1 MQAINLTLKEMSFLY
16 QHWTAALTTYTGSRS
31 SPNVNEQ
38 IPANPNLS
46 RASCLSIF
54 LNGFPRIFLLCS
66 EIRLSCQ
73 SFCKFAIPYLK
84 ALTYHVWV
92 ILLAFLSYAHLKL
105 QSFSC
110 CFILA
115 SSHINQISRIRSL
128 KNMQIP
134 SVLFPHT
141 DMTQTS
147 WTHIFI
153 GNRLSIQRGL
163 K

>member
-1 MQAINLTLKEMSFLY
+1 MSFIY
-16 QHWTAALTTYTGSRS
+16 QHWTAALTTYTSSGS

-38 IPANPNLS
+38 IPADPSLS

-66 EIRLSCQ
+66 EIHLSCQ
-73 SFCKFAIPYLK
+73 SFCEFVIPYLK

-92 ILLAFLSYAHLKL
+92 ILLAFLSCAGPYAHLKL

-115 SSHINQISRIRSL
+115 SSHINRISRIRSL
-128 KNMQIP
+128 KNMQIHG
-134 SVLFPHT
+134 VLFPHT